1 MTGAMQD
8 AGPHILVVDDN
19 EDNRYTL
26 ERRLR
31 REGFAAITCVEDG
44 EKALAALESE
54 PYDLVL
60 LDIMMP
66 GLSGYEVLERI
77 KADTAFRDIP
87 VIMISAVDEMDSV
100 IRCIELGADDY
111 LGKPFNPTLLRA
123 RARACL
129 ERKRL
134 RDREAAYLRKTR
146 EERRKSDE
154 LLYAVLPAGTVEEL
168 KQDGTVR
175 PRRHDNVAVLL
186 VDLSGFTRFCDA
198 NPPETVVDGLHA
210 VFSRFEEVVAAHGL
224 EKIKTIGD
232 ALLAT
237 AGLHRRHGDPALAAA
252 RCACALIEAAAA
264 LEPPWGLRA
273 GLELGAV
280 RPPGCTA
287 SSAPS

>member
-168 KQDGTVR
+168 
-175 PRRHDNVAVLL
+175 
-186 VDLSGFTRFCDA
+186 
-198 NPPETVVDGLHA
+198 
-210 VFSRFEEVVAAHGL
+210 
-224 EKIKTIGD
+224 
-232 ALLAT
+232 
-237 AGLHRRHGDPALAAA
+237 
-252 RCACALIEAAAA
+252 
-264 LEPPWGLRA
+264 
-273 GLELGAV
+273 
-280 RPPGCTA
+280 
-287 SSAPS
+287 